1 MISWKFV
8 EQQINKNLSNMNIK
22 NVEIR
27 NLNPNFEQT
36 TDLKTFFEGYYPEM
50 EMDVMT
56 AQIQKE
62 QIELA
67 QKKTSEPVVKSE
79 PKQKLD
85 FTPHQ
90 IMELPSQL
98 NNILPY
104 SDKLCVYGVP
114 RTDSFLMATMSI
126 VKKDFIFYDNKK
138 QKDDYIKDRKL
149 QLAMCLKDYFKENN
163 YRLLGT
169 KKGDMENELI
179 NESELE
185 NANRWYIANY
195 YKVNIIVLNLVNKT
209 FQYVSS
215 RNDEYPVVFM
225 LQENDIYLPVLNT
238 QGENIFPIDI
248 IATIMKHFE
257 EHKNPL
263 VESYDKKMKNKEK
276 KKEKEN
282 QKFKDLSKIVDG
294 NDEDVGDNEE
304 SSDEETESEPEI
316 IEEESDIEIKVN
328 YNVKAESS
336 DEEESDSDDEEVIKK
351 VKKVSPK
358 KSKPTYEKEEINK
371 MTLAELKTVAKKL
384 NISLSKDSKS
394 KKKAELLSEILSDPY
409 VI

>member
-67 QKKTSEPVVKSE
+67 QKKTEKTSEPTVKNES
-79 PKQKLD
+79 KQKLE

-114 RTDSFLMATMSI
+114 RANSFLMATMSI

-138 QKDDYIKDRKL
+138 HKDDYIKDRKL

-163 YRLLGT
+163 YRLLGSR
-169 KKGDMENELI
+169 KGDMENELI
-179 NESELE
+179 NENELG

-225 LQENDIYLPVLNT
+225 LHENDIYLPILNT

-248 IATIMKHFE
+248 ISNIIKHFE
-257 EHKNPL
+257 KHKNPL

-276 KKEKEN
+276 KQTKEN
-282 QKFKDLSKIVDG
+282 QKFKDLSKIIDKDKD
-294 NDEDVGDNEE
+294 NEESDNEE
-304 SSDEETESEPEI
+304 SSDEDTESEPEI
-316 IEEESDIEIKVN
+316 LEDSDVELKVN
-328 YNVKAESS
+328 YNVKKESDDEES
-336 DEEESDSDDEEVIKK
+336 DEEEVVMQKG
-351 VKKVSPK
+351 VSK
-358 KSKPTYEKEEINK
+358 KSKEKQKHSKSQINK
-371 MTLAELKTVAKKL
+371 MTLTELKTVAKEM
-384 NISLSKDSKS
+384 NINLSKDSKS
-394 KKKAELLSEILSDPY
+394 KKKGELLAEILAKH
-409 VI
+409 